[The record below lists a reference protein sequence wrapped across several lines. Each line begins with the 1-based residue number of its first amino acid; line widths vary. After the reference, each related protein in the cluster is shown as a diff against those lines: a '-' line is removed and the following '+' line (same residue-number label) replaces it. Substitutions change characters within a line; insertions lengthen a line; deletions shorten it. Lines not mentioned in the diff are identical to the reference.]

1 MITTDTEFYS
11 SPYYFLLRDKGEKYS
26 LYYSVEENLTE
37 ARKKDEVIHF
47 EKSKGAKVKNHLKK
61 VAKEKKIKTTK
72 GLKKDLEELVNLD
85 GALSN
90 SKIPILDPRLHPKK
104 TMDQTVAAARITND
118 PISRGY
124 RTYYGESVEE
134 VKEGKHKKIAFYD
147 DKGRWFSSSDNL
159 GDVSTHKKRFGND
172 ITFSVEGY
180 EGKFNTV
187 SDFKKHLKDIEIT
200 PMSSMFSDSENAK
213 ERVKQKRIERINKSK
228 LDEVDMSGAFGYE
241 ETEDM
246 DGAET
251 YKYLVKKMGMEP
263 DEAKERTKQKG
274 QDPTGNKDKKSK
286 YYKDKNFVT
295 RATLSEIQKQKM
307 IKVVEDILMN
317 KKNSNNS
324 EIGKKEMGKSIDELP
339 LLIRK
344 NLKSLLN
351 HVEKNGY
358 SKEDLIKLIK
368 KGE

>member
-11 SPYYFLLRDKGEKYS
+11 SPYYFLLRDKGDKYS
-26 LYYSVEENLTE
+26 LYYSVEGNLTE
-37 ARKKDEVIHF
+37 AREKDEVIHF
-47 EKSKGAKVKNHLKK
+47 EKSKGTKVKNHLKK

-90 SKIPILDPRLHPKK
+90 SKIPILDPKLHPKK

-134 VKEGKHKKIAFYD
+134 V
-147 DKGRWFSSSDNL
+147 S
-159 GDVSTHKKRFGND
+159 
-172 ITFSVEGY
+172 
-180 EGKFNTV
+180 
-187 SDFKKHLKDIEIT
+187 EI
-200 PMSSMFSDSENAK
+200 
-213 ERVKQKRIERINKSK
+213 
-228 LDEVDMSGAFGYE
+228 DMSGAFGYE

-286 YYKDKNFVT
+286 YYKDKNFV
-295 RATLSEIQKQKM
+295 IN
-307 IKVVEDILMN
+307 VVEDILMG
-317 KKNSNNS
+317 KKSSDNS
-324 EIGKKEMGKSIDELP
+324 EIGKKETNTSNILKKNISSLKKQAEKEGISISELLKMFKSE
-339 LLIRK
+339 
-344 NLKSLLN
+344 
-351 HVEKNGY
+351 
-358 SKEDLIKLIK
+358 
-368 KGE
+368 

>member
-1 MITTDTEFYS
+1 MITEDKEFYS
-11 SPYYFLLRDKGEKYS
+11 SPYYFLLRDKGDKYS
-26 LYYSVEENLTE
+26 LYFSVEGNLTE

-47 EKSKGAKVKNHLKK
+47 AKNKGSKVKNHLKK
-61 VAKEKKIKTTK
+61 IAKEKKIKTTK
-72 GLKKDLEELVNLD
+72 GLKTDLEELVNAD
-85 GALSN
+85 GSFSN
-90 SKIPILDPRLHPKK
+90 SNIPILDPKLHPRK

-124 RTYYGESVEE
+124 RSYYGESVEE
-134 VKEGKHKKIAFYD
+134 
-147 DKGRWFSSSDNL
+147 
-159 GDVSTHKKRFGND
+159 
-172 ITFSVEGY
+172 
-180 EGKFNTV
+180 
-187 SDFKKHLKDIEIT
+187 IEEI
-200 PMSSMFSDSENAK
+200 
-213 ERVKQKRIERINKSK
+213 
-228 LDEVDMSGAFGYE
+228 DMSGAFGYE
-241 ETEDM
+241 ETENM

-263 DEAKERTKQKG
+263 DEAKERTKQQGK
-274 QDPTGNKDKKSK
+274 DPSGKKDMKSK

-295 RATLSEIQKQKM
+295 RATLSEIQRQKA

-317 KKNSNNS
+317 KKNSDNS
-324 EIGKKEMGKSIDELP
+324 EVGKKEMGKTIDELP

-344 NLKSLLN
+344 NLKTLLK